1 MDRWVNRCIYCIN
14 RWMSGQMVDGCLDI
28 WVVGWMSEWMN
39 RRLDE
44 RVGWWVE
51 GWKGKLYGWKD
62 GWVKYINGIGYL
74 NQWMDVWVCVW
85 MDK

>member
-1 MDRWVNRCIYCIN
+1 MKTNSPVRESAAPVVPDRWTT
-14 RWMSGQMVDGCLDI
+14 D
-28 WVVGWMSEWMN
+28 GWMSEWMN

-74 NQWMDVWVCVW
+74 N
-85 MDK
+85 